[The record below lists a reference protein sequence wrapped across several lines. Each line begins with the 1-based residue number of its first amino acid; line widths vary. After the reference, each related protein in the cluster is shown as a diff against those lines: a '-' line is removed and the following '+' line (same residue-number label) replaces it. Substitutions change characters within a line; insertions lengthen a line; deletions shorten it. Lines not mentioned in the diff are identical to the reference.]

1 VGYAKKSEAKPPNG
15 DASRNRCAT
24 GEELAIKRACF
35 RSVLLSKFGWKGQ
48 EKKVLEEQAQKLA
61 GRGKRRK
68 RAVERTSVP
77 EAVAK
82 PRYVS
87 LDEEDAVP
95 QTEPWASRKKEGP
108 RAALGITAGD
118 GSEDGDGGRRVT
130 GGAVEMVKVFGP
142 GGMLEKSMFGGY
154 EHRAAQLE
162 MAEAVHDAFQEK
174 HHAIVEAG
182 TGTGK
187 TLAYLLPA
195 ICSGRRVVISTAT
208 KSLQE
213 QLYQK
218 DIPFLQKH
226 FAPKLKVAVMKGRGN
241 FLCRTK
247 LHAMADAPMLKGLE
261 ELDAFRQMKDWAR
274 LTETGDRAE
283 LTFLADDSELW
294 TRLDA
299 RRDTCTG
306 QKCPEFNECFVTAMH
321 ARAKDADLI
330 IVNHHLFF
338 ADLALKHD
346 DFGSILPEYSAVVF
360 DEAHEIEDV
369 ASDYF
374 GRQISNY
381 RFEELA
387 RDADQALRLLRL
399 GTPSLLRR
407 TQRIRERSRTFF
419 ESFPPREGRFPFSR
433 NEREAFLEQNLEA
446 YSALMD
452 ALKGLETEFAAV
464 TQKPEE
470 LTRLGRRSFELR
482 QEMAFLFE
490 SNEKNF
496 VYWFERRSKG
506 VFLAATPIDVSQI
519 LRERLFEQFD
529 TVVLTSATLTVG
541 NRFDYIKQRLGLDH
555 VKERTLPPEFQYGE
569 QALLYLPQR
578 MPDVRDAGFQ
588 AKAADEISRLLE
600 LSEGRA
606 FCLFTSYSQMRDLY
620 TRVSARSPFPLL
632 LQGTAPRSVLLERF
646 KTTPNAV
653 LFATA
658 SFWQGVDVPGEQ
670 LSCVIVDRLPF
681 AVPSD
686 PIVAA
691 RVRAL
696 NEEGRNAF
704 AEYQVPAAVLAL
716 KQGFGRLIRSKTD
729 RGVLSILDNR
739 IQRMAYGK
747 IFIESL
753 PKYGKTQELKDVEGF
768 FERGARK
775 RQSVC

>member
-1 VGYAKKSEAKPPNG
+1 
-15 DASRNRCAT
+15 
-24 GEELAIKRACF
+24 LAKRA
-35 RSVLLSKFGWKGQ
+35 SKAAENILKNRN
-48 EKKVLEEQAQKLA
+48 EA
-61 GRGKRRK
+61 GS
-68 RAVERTSVP
+68 ADLPER
-77 EAVAK
+77 
-82 PRYVS
+82 RYVS
-87 LDEEDAVP
+87 FDEEESAPAPRKPKSVAIMADAIAETREP
-95 QTEPWASRKKEGP
+95 QVAMR
-108 RAALGITAGD
+108 D
-118 GSEDGDGGRRVT
+118 
-130 GGAVEMVKVFGP
+130 VFGP
-142 GGMLEKSMFGGY
+142 GGLLERSMIGGY

-162 MAEAVHDAFQEK
+162 MAEMVHDAFQTR

-218 DIPFLQKH
+218 DIPFLKKH
-226 FAPKLKVAVMKGRGN
+226 FAPNLKVAVMKGRAN
-241 FLCRTK
+241 FLCRSK
-247 LHAMADAPMLKGLE
+247 LNQMADSPMLKGME
-261 ELDAFRQMKDWAR
+261 ELDAFRQMRDWAK

-283 LTFLADDSELW
+283 LTFLPDDSDLW
-294 TRLDA
+294 ARLDA

-306 QKCPEFNECFVTAMH
+306 QKCSDFNDCFVTAMH
-321 ARAKDADLI
+321 RRAREADLI

-387 RDADQALRLLRL
+387 RDADQTLRILKR
-399 GTPSLLRR
+399 GSPALLRR
-407 TQRIRERSRTFF
+407 TQRLRERSRTFF
-419 ESFPPREGRFPFSR
+419 DSFPPRDGRFPFSR
-433 NEREAFLEQNLEA
+433 SEREAFIDQNHEA
-446 YSALMD
+446 YTGLVD
-452 ALKGLETEFAAV
+452 ALKSMETEFAAL

-482 QEMAFLFE
+482 QELAFLFE
-490 SNEKNF
+490 SNERNF
-496 VYWFERRSKG
+496 VYWYERRNKG

-541 NRFDYIKQRLGLDH
+541 NRFDYIRQRLGLDNA
-555 VKERTLPPEFQYGE
+555 KERTLPPEFHYGE
-569 QALLYLPQR
+569 QALFYLPQR
-578 MPDVRDAGFQ
+578 MPDVRDAAFQ
-588 AKAADEISRLLE
+588 SRAADEILRLLE

-606 FCLFTSYSQMRDLY
+606 FCLFTSYAQMKDLFE
-620 TRVSARSPFPLL
+620 RVSVRSPYPLL
-632 LQGTAPRSVLLERF
+632 LQGTAPRSMLLERF
-646 KTTPNAV
+646 KVTPNAV

-696 NEEGRNAF
+696 DEEGRNAF
-704 AEYQVPAAVLAL
+704 AEYQVPQAVLAL
-716 KQGFGRLIRSKTD
+716 KQGFGRLIRAKTD
-729 RGVLSILDNR
+729 RGVLSLLDNR

-747 IFIESL
+747 IFMESL
-753 PKYGKTQELKDVEGF
+753 PKYATTNELNDVGRFLE
-768 FERGARK
+768 AAK
-775 RQSVC
+775 PA